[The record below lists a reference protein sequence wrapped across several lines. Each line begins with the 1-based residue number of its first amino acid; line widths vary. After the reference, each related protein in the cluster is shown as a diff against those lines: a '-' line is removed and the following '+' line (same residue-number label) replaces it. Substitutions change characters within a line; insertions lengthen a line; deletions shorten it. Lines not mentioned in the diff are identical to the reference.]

1 MSVWSKI
8 LTCVVLVLCFVYD
21 IRFAPVHIMNKV
33 KMKKAN
39 FSYLLYVF
47 IFRFF
52 QVTAYSLQSP
62 PHREASAE

>member
-8 LTCVVLVLCFVYD
+8 LTVLVLVLCFVYD
-21 IRFAPVHIMNKV
+21 IKFAPVYIMNKV

-47 IFRFF
+47 PFRFF
-52 QVTAYSLQSP
+52 
-62 PHREASAE
+62 